1 MNRGIQHAPC
11 EKHIYDVDRHHRI
24 DGDSGHQVRLAAGLL
39 PCHTVGLAPL
49 VLYGWTSYPLLFVN
63 IPLFPITVFI
73 LAGRIINVVFNI
85 GDMGLQNKG
94 YTATTPKIWHRYQ
107 KLLLLVKSQERARA
121 FTCESLTLLAHQK
134 TIR

>member
-11 EKHIYDVDRHHRI
+11 EKHLYDVDRHHRI
-24 DGDSGHQVRLAAGLL
+24 DGDSGHQVRLVAGLL
-39 PCHTVGLAPL
+39 PCHSVGLAAL
-49 VLYGWTSYPLLFVN
+49 VLYGWTSYPLLFVG
-63 IPLFPITVFI
+63 ISLFPITVFM

-94 YTATTPKIWHRYQ
+94 YTATAPKIWHRYQ
-107 KLLLLVKSQERARA
+107 KLLLLVKSQEKART

-134 TIR
+134 PIR